1 MKTQLP
7 TIENNIE
14 SHPAYGSISV
24 TSPAH
29 TPATKLFGSDLSHN
43 HTISISIHSAEME
56 RRYGSEWIYGKKRIM
71 NIELSH
77 AQFAHMISSV
87 GGTDTPCT
95 LRYVNNETLPLISEN
110 TTNESTIKQEFEKTI
125 KTSVEGLD
133 KTIQQVTELLYKG
146 RVNKSDLTAI
156 LQIIKTT
163 KQNITDNLP
172 FFVDQFD
179 RHIESQKDEAIAQIE
194 SSIAINL
201 KEIGMATALRNNHL
215 KQEST

>member
-7 TIENNIE
+7 TIINNIE

-43 HTISISIHSAEME
+43 HTISISIRSAEME
-56 RRYGSEWIYGKKRIM
+56 RRYGSEWIYSNKQIM
-71 NIELSH
+71 HIELSH
-77 AQFAHMISSV
+77 AQFAHMMSSV
-87 GGTDTPCT
+87 GGTETPCT

-110 TTNESTIKQEFEKTI
+110 TTNESAIKQDFEKTI
-125 KTSVEGLD
+125 KTSIEGLD
-133 KTIQQVTELLYKG
+133 KNIQHVTELLYKG

-156 LQIIKTT
+156 LQILKTT
-163 KQNITDNLP
+163 KQNISDNLP
-172 FFVDQFD
+172 FFVNQFD

-194 SSIAINL
+194 SSIALNL
-201 KEIGMATALRNNHL
+201 KQIGIDSVL
-215 KQEST
+215 KNTLTPE